1 MNLTNLTELEL
12 YFADHFDTV
21 LFPVL
26 AEIYQDKGE
35 YDRAKRVC
43 EIGLEHHPNSI
54 DGQFVLSQAE
64 LGLGNLT
71 GAEKWIKKVLT
82 QIPDHKNAATSLPMV
97 QEQLDRSPTT
107 LKTSWKR
114 AQEVDPDNQFAKDF
128 LSTKTSKPKPKPKP
142 KKKKEKKA
150 SVSTIPHIPIKD
162 KSKKP
167 LPKDLSI
174 EGVAISPRLATMTL
188 VNVLKGQGLYH
199 QALEVLDILAEKGED
214 KKRIAEERKAI
225 KSEL

>member
-54 DGQFVLSQAE
+54 DGQFILSQAE

-128 LSTKTSKPKPKPKP
+128 LTDKKTKPKPKP
-142 KKKKEKKA
+142 KKKKEKKS
-150 SVSTIPHIPIKD
+150 SVSTIPHIPVKD

-167 LPKDLSI
+167 LPKDLSV

>member
-1 MNLTNLTELEL
+1 MNLENLTELEL

-26 AEIYQDKGE
+26 AEIYQDKAE

-54 DGQFVLSQAE
+54 DGQFILSQAE
-64 LGLGNLT
+64 LGLGNLSV
-71 GAEKWIKKVLT
+71 AEKWMKKVLT

-97 QEQLDRSPTT
+97 QEQLNRSPTT

-114 AQEVDPDNQFAKDF
+114 AQEVDPGNQFAKDF
-128 LSTKTSKPKPKPKP
+128 LSDKKTKTKPKP
-142 KKKKEKKA
+142 KKKKEKKP
-150 SVSTIPHIPIKD
+150 SVSTIPHIPKKD

-167 LPKDLSI
+167 LPKDLSV

-199 QALEVLDILAEKGED
+199 QALEVLDILEEKGED
-214 KKRIAEERKAI
+214 KKRIDGERKAI
-225 KSEL
+225 KAEL

>member
-1 MNLTNLTELEL
+1 MNLENLTELEL

-26 AEIYQDKGE
+26 AEIYQDKAE

-54 DGQFVLSQAE
+54 DGQFIISQAE
-64 LGLGNLT
+64 LGLGNLSA
-71 GAEKWIKKVLT
+71 AEKWMKKVLT

-97 QEQLDRSPTT
+97 QEQLNRSPTT

-114 AQEVDPDNQFAKDF
+114 AQKVDPGNQFAKDF
-128 LSTKTSKPKPKPKP
+128 LSDKKTKTKPKP
-142 KKKKEKKA
+142 KKKKEKKP
-150 SVSTIPHIPIKD
+150 SVSTIPHIPKKD

-167 LPKDLSI
+167 LPKDLSV

-199 QALEVLDILAEKGED
+199 QALEVLDILEEKGED
-214 KKRIAEERKAI
+214 KKRIDGERKAI
-225 KSEL
+225 KAEL

>member
-26 AEIYQDKGE
+26 AEIYQDKAE

-54 DGQFVLSQAE
+54 DGQFILSQAE
-64 LGLGNLT
+64 LGLGNLSA
-71 GAEKWIKKVLT
+71 AEKWMKKVLT

-97 QEQLDRSPTT
+97 QEQLNRSPTT

-114 AQEVDPDNQFAKDF
+114 AQKVDPGNQFAKDF
-128 LSTKTSKPKPKPKP
+128 LSDKKTKTKPKP
-142 KKKKEKKA
+142 KKKKEKKP
-150 SVSTIPHIPIKD
+150 SVSTIPHIPKKD

-167 LPKDLSI
+167 LPKDLSV

-199 QALEVLDILAEKGED
+199 QALEVLDILEEKGED
-214 KKRIAEERKAI
+214 KKRIDGERKAI
-225 KSEL
+225 KAEL

>member
-54 DGQFVLSQAE
+54 DGQFILSQAE

-82 QIPDHKNAATSLPMV
+82 QIPDHKNAATFLPMV

-128 LSTKTSKPKPKPKP
+128 LSTKTSKTKTKP

-167 LPKDLSI
+167 LPKDLSV

-188 VNVLKGQGLYH
+188 VNVLKGQGLCH
-199 QALEVLDILAEKGED
+199 QALEVLDILEEKGED

>member
-12 YFADHFDTV
+12 YFADHFNTV

-26 AEIYQDKGE
+26 AEIYQDKAE

-54 DGQFVLSQAE
+54 DGQFILSQAE
-64 LGLGNLT
+64 LGLGNLSA
-71 GAEKWIKKVLT
+71 AEKWMKKVLT
-82 QIPDHKNAATSLPMV
+82 QIPDHRNAATSLPMV

-114 AQEVDPDNQFAKDF
+114 AQGVDPGNQFAKDF
-128 LSTKTSKPKPKPKP
+128 LSDKKTKTKPKL
-142 KKKKEKKA
+142 KKKKEKKP
-150 SVSTIPHIPIKD
+150 SVSTIPHIPEKD

-167 LPKDLSI
+167 LPKDLSV

-199 QALEVLDILAEKGED
+199 QALEVLDILEEKGED
-214 KKRIAEERKAI
+214 KKRIDGERKAI
-225 KSEL
+225 KAEL

>member
-12 YFADHFDTV
+12 YFADHFNTV

-26 AEIYQDKGE
+26 AEIYQDKAE

-54 DGQFVLSQAE
+54 DGQFIISQAE
-64 LGLGNLT
+64 LGLGDLSA
-71 GAEKWIKKVLT
+71 AEKWMKKVLT

-114 AQEVDPDNQFAKDF
+114 AQEVDPGNQFAKDF
-128 LSTKTSKPKPKPKP
+128 LSDKKTKTKPKP
-142 KKKKEKKA
+142 KKKKEKKP
-150 SVSTIPHIPIKD
+150 SVSTIPHIPKKD

-167 LPKDLSI
+167 LPKDLSV

-199 QALEVLDILAEKGED
+199 QALEVLDILEEKGED
-214 KKRIAEERKAI
+214 KKRIDGERKAI
-225 KSEL
+225 KAEL

>member
-54 DGQFVLSQAE
+54 DGQFILSQAE

-128 LSTKTSKPKPKPKP
+128 LSTKTSKTKTKP

-150 SVSTIPHIPIKD
+150 SVSTIPHIPIKN

-167 LPKDLSI
+167 LPKDLSV

-225 KSEL
+225 RSEL

>member
-128 LSTKTSKPKPKPKP
+128 LSTKTSKPKPKPK
-142 KKKKEKKA
+142 KKKEKKA

>member
-26 AEIYQDKGE
+26 AEIYQDKAE

-54 DGQFVLSQAE
+54 DGQFILSQAE
-64 LGLGNLT
+64 LGLGNLSA
-71 GAEKWIKKVLT
+71 AEKWMKKVLT

-128 LSTKTSKPKPKPKP
+128 LSTKTSKTKTKP

-150 SVSTIPHIPIKD
+150 SVSTIPHIPIKN

-167 LPKDLSI
+167 LPKDLSV

-199 QALEVLDILAEKGED
+199 QALEVLDILEEKGED
-214 KKRIAEERKAI
+214 KKRIDGERKAI
-225 KSEL
+225 KAEL

>member
-128 LSTKTSKPKPKPKP
+128 LSDKKTKPKPKP

-150 SVSTIPHIPIKD
+150 SVSTSPHIPIKD

-167 LPKDLSI
+167 LPKDLSV

-199 QALEVLDILAEKGED
+199 QALEVLDILEEKGED

>member
-1 MNLTNLTELEL
+1 MNLENLTELEL

-26 AEIYQDKGE
+26 AEIYQDKAE

-54 DGQFVLSQAE
+54 DGQFIISQAE
-64 LGLGNLT
+64 LGLGNLSA
-71 GAEKWIKKVLT
+71 AEKWMKKVLT

-114 AQEVDPDNQFAKDF
+114 AQKVDPGNQFAKDF
-128 LSTKTSKPKPKPKP
+128 LSDKKTKTKPKP
-142 KKKKEKKA
+142 KKKKEKKP
-150 SVSTIPHIPIKD
+150 SVSTIPHIPKKD

-167 LPKDLSI
+167 LPKDLSV

-199 QALEVLDILAEKGED
+199 QALEVLDILEEKGED
-214 KKRIAEERKAI
+214 KKRIDGERKAI
-225 KSEL
+225 KAEL

>member
-1 MNLTNLTELEL
+1 MNLENLTELEL

-26 AEIYQDKGE
+26 AEIYQDKAE

-54 DGQFVLSQAE
+54 DGQFILSQAE

-71 GAEKWIKKVLT
+71 AAEKWMKKVLT
-82 QIPDHKNAATSLPMV
+82 QIPAHKNSATSLPMV

-128 LSTKTSKPKPKPKP
+128 LSTKTSKTKTKP

-150 SVSTIPHIPIKD
+150 SVSTIPHIPKKE

-167 LPKDLSI
+167 LPKDLSV

-199 QALEVLDILAEKGED
+199 QALEVLDILEEKGED

>member
-1 MNLTNLTELEL
+1 MNLENLTELEL

-26 AEIYQDKGE
+26 AEIYQDKAE

-54 DGQFVLSQAE
+54 DGQFILSQAE
-64 LGLGNLT
+64 LGLGNLSA
-71 GAEKWIKKVLT
+71 AEKWMKKVLT

-114 AQEVDPDNQFAKDF
+114 VQEVDPDNQFAKDF
-128 LSTKTSKPKPKPKP
+128 LSTKTSKTKTKP

-150 SVSTIPHIPIKD
+150 SVSTIPHIPKKE

-167 LPKDLSI
+167 LPKDLSV

-199 QALEVLDILAEKGED
+199 QALEVLDILEETGED